1 VIVGAISNGVL
12 LLGFALTSEM
22 VGSFPLAMMFMFGLG
37 TTQMLYTTGT
47 MGSIQLSVDDRVR
60 GRVLGVYGIV
70 WGTQPLSGTQAAFLS
85 QFFGVAVAVALGGV
99 AIITMAVVAAA
110 VNPSLRQL
118 RTDPPTQE

>member
-1 VIVGAISNGVL
+1 MIVGAIPNGVL

-22 VGSFPLAMMFMFGLG
+22 MGSFPLAMMFMYGLG

-99 AIITMAVVAAA
+99 AIITMAVVAVA